1 MVKQH
6 GTSHNREITV
16 MLHSAGVS
24 SLSTVTWRDDNNTD
38 EFYTLIREDVKL
50 LEYTDELPFINTPL
64 HIAASYGNM
73 QYKSLLVYSFYR
85 ISVILSSSVILVLFA
100 DIDFLRCLV
109 KYDLCQ
115 TFLLVKIWKFI
126 IEIQIC
132 FLPGFLGHFFLL
144 QTKRN
149 RKSIPKNEAMKFLI
163 LLEFSWL
170 I

>member
-24 SLSTVTWRDDNNTD
+24 SLSTVTWSDDNDTD

-100 DIDFLRCLV
+100 DIDFLRCSV

-115 TFLLVKIWKFI
+115 TFSSCEDMNIYHRDTNVIFTWI
-126 IEIQIC
+126 
-132 FLPGFLGHFFLL
+132 PWSFFLVANE
-144 QTKRN
+144 K
-149 RKSIPKNEAMKFLI
+149 KPKIYLK
-163 LLEFSWL
+163 
-170 I
+170 